1 MEEGGLLRP
10 NLFIAPANPQEI
22 TVLPVFPPHLCSHW
36 LLLPIKVQLHLLLML
51 VLGSELSQGCPPS
64 YPTPPSV
71 FSEVSKSLW

>member
-1 MEEGGLLRP
+1 M
-10 NLFIAPANPQEI
+10 
-22 TVLPVFPPHLCSHW
+22 LPVFPPHLCSHW
-36 LLLPIKVQLHLLLML
+36 LLLPIKVQLHLLLTL